1 MDTTIL
7 TAITAF
13 ALFDAVIDETID
25 NHNNND
31 IINCYFCY
39 LLFCFFGG
47 GMEQMNDHSFQWGKI
62 I

>member
-39 LLFCFFGG
+39 LLFFFLAVVW
-47 GMEQMNDHSFQWGKI
+47 NR
-62 I
+62 